1 LLSAVLLS
9 LPVVRMFWWF
19 LMVAVAAG
27 AVLWAALSAY
37 VKVRERWQKTQNQ
50 VGDAGRRPEVHGE
63 HSHNEN

>member
-1 LLSAVLLS
+1 MLSAILLS

-37 VKVRERWQKTQNQ
+37 VKVRERWQKTQNRL
-50 VGDAGRRPEVHGE
+50 GDARRQPEAHGE
-63 HSHNEN
+63 HSHSEN

>member
-1 LLSAVLLS
+1 
-9 LPVVRMFWWF
+9 MFWWF

-37 VKVRERWQKTQNQ
+37 VKVRERWQKTQNR